1 MEFKRVFFQGL
12 LGLQKCVIKRKYL
25 KKLSRTIR
33 SMKRKVFFLNY
44 LLKDYQT
51 MEIAILGIFFKVF
64 QSYDRASSLN
74 FLRTMRA
81 TKHRFF
87 KNNFV
92 EVIPSYVSGF
102 LINDN
107 G

>member
-1 MEFKRVFFQGL
+1 
-12 LGLQKCVIKRKYL
+12 
-25 KKLSRTIR
+25 
-33 SMKRKVFFLNY
+33 
-44 LLKDYQT
+44 

-81 TKHRFF
+81 TKLRVF
-87 KNNFV
+87 KNHYV
-92 EVIPSYVSGF
+92 EVLSSYISGF
-102 LINDN
+102 LRNDN